1 MVHVEHS
8 AVAVDPGLPVCQG
21 EGGGTGQ
28 QQEKE
33 QKMRVKER
41 EDSFTGLPD
50 DGQILQNILLTI
62 FTKESRLR
70 TVQCRK
76 FSANTLCF
84 YSIVVALVELVP
96 FFGLL
101 IRELG
106 TVEVRG
112 TAKAEKSQQ
121 KKN

>member
-1 MVHVEHS
+1 MTSRTPTQSKLLSHRTG
-8 AVAVDPGLPVCQG
+8 DR
-21 EGGGTGQ
+21 EGGGRVGTGQ
-28 QQEKE
+28 QQERD
-33 QKMRVKER
+33 QKRTSERER

-96 FFGLL
+96 FFWFAYKRIGYC
-101 IRELG
+101 
-106 TVEVRG
+106 
-112 TAKAEKSQQ
+112 
-121 KKN
+121 